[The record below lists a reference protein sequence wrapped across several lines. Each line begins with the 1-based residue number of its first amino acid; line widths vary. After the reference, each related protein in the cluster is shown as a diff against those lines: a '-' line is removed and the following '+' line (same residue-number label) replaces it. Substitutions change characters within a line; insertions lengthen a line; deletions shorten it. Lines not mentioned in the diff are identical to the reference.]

1 MSGAPALRQR
11 RSDTPVGRER
21 ARAGRCKQMYDYE
34 SLTTEIIKFPPRAV
48 SQDWKAVTVADVT
61 EMLRQA
67 RVREPWHAPGLGC
80 FSLAQCINNP
90 LGSYGQKLVT
100 A

>member
-1 MSGAPALRQR
+1 MPSVPTLRQR
-11 RSDTPVGRER
+11 RSDTSVGSQRTR
-21 ARAGRCKQMYDYE
+21 ARKMQQMYDYE
-34 SLTTEIIKFPPRAV
+34 SLTTEIIKFPPRV
-48 SQDWKAVTVADVT
+48 VPQDWKAVTVADVA